1 MKRIALIQIM
11 TPEERFERIERQLE
25 FLAAHQAEFHERD
38 RRLQEEDQRL
48 QEEDRRLQEEG
59 RQLQETGR
67 QLQETVQQHSE
78 QIGQLTTA
86 LSKTVQVVDRLAEAQ
101 RRTDERLSA
110 IINVVE
116 RYLSNGR
123 H

>member
-1 MKRIALIQIM
+1 M

-38 RRLQEEDQRL
+38 QRL
-48 QEEDRRLQEEG
+48 QEEDRRLQEE
-59 RQLQETGR
+59 GR

-86 LSKTVQVVDRLAEAQ
+86 LLKTVQVVDRLAEAQ
-101 RRTDERLSA
+101 LRTDERLSA

-123 H
+123 R